1 MTDAIIRA
9 EVDAIINR
17 IGDKAEHLIPILQA
31 LQMHF
36 HYLPDEAL
44 QRIAETTRIR
54 PSDITGVATFY
65 GQFRLQPAGS
75 HTIKVCIGTACH
87 VKGADTIYEA
97 FKRHLG
103 IAPDS
108 DTDADRLFTVEK
120 VACLGCC
127 MLAPAVQIDD
137 ITYGHV
143 QPPKVGDVLTDFLRA
158 QNAQGADSP
167 LSQISTPA
175 GEVRLC
181 LCSSCSAGGA
191 EAVHNAL
198 LDQAQRLKLPVQLR
212 TVGCA
217 GASYQTPLI
226 EVHMQDGRSFRYG
239 RVEPKHVRNLLLRHF
254 RPHQTSQRMRIAMQS
269 LLNRI
274 ISDDA
279 VSDPVTRYAI
289 DVRDG
294 ADARYLNMQ
303 TRLATQNA
311 GECDPLDLDAYYHHD
326 GFTALKQVLT
336 EAQPEALI
344 DTITRSELRGRGG
357 AGFPTGMKWQTV
369 RAQQDTR
376 KIVVCNGDEG
386 DPGAFMDRMIFE
398 SFPFRVLE
406 GIAIAAYSIGA
417 HEAYIYIRHEYP
429 LAISRLRRAIDLCRN
444 QGWLGDNIAG
454 TGTSLDV
461 TLVEGA
467 GAFVCGEETAL
478 LKAIEGH
485 RGMPR
490 YRPPYPAESGLWKHP
505 TLVNNVETFALVPW
519 IIRNGPHAFADMG
532 THSSKGTKAF
542 ALAGKIAHG
551 GLIEVPMGISLRDVV
566 MQLGGG
572 IENGRTFKAVQVGGP
587 SGGCIPE
594 SLADIPI
601 DYVDLKAEGAM
612 MGSGGLVV
620 LDDTDCMVDIARY
633 FLAFTQQ
640 ESCGKCTFCRIG
652 TRRMLDILERLCAGK
667 AKTGDLELLEQL
679 AHEVQRGS
687 LCGLGKTAPNP
698 VLSTLKYFREEYTA
712 HLEGHCPAKRCK
724 ALIRYVIND
733 PCIGCTRCA
742 QRCPVDAIAMR
753 PYEKH
758 EIDGTLC
765 TRCDA
770 CRIACPANAIE
781 IRQRDQPEIKQE
793 T

>member
-1 MTDAIIRA
+1 MTDAINKA
-9 EVDAIINR
+9 EVDAIIDR
-17 IGDKAEHLIPILQA
+17 IGQAPEHLIPILQA
-31 LQMHF
+31 LQAHF
-36 HYLPDEAL
+36 NFLPSDAL
-44 QRIAETTRIR
+44 QRIADKTRIR

-65 GQFRLQPAGS
+65 GQFRLQPAGR
-75 HTIKVCIGTACH
+75 HTVKVCIGTACH
-87 VKGADTIYEA
+87 VKGADTIYES
-97 FKRHLG
+97 FKRYLKIG
-103 IAPDS
+103 PET
-108 DTDADRLFTVEK
+108 DTDNDRLFTVEK

-137 ITYGHV
+137 ITYAHV
-143 QPPKVGDVLTDFLRA
+143 QPPKVGDILTDFLRA
-158 QNAQGADSP
+158 QDAPTSESSESP
-167 LSQISTPA
+167 VATPA

-181 LCSSCSAGGA
+181 LCSSCSAGGSG
-191 EAVHNAL
+191 AVHDAL
-198 LDQAQRLKLPVQLR
+198 RDQVQKLALPVKLR
-212 TVGCA
+212 TVGCS
-217 GASYQTPLI
+217 GASYQTPL
-226 EVHMQDGRSFRYG
+226 VQVLMQDGRSFHYG

-254 RPHQTSQRMRIAMQS
+254 RPQHTPQRISIALQS
-269 LLNRI
+269 LFDRI
-274 ISDDA
+274 ISDEGA
-279 VSDPVTRYAI
+279 SDPVTRYAV

-294 ADARYLNMQ
+294 ADAHYLNMQ
-303 TRLATQNA
+303 TRLATQDA
-311 GECDPLDLDAYYHHD
+311 GECDPLDLDAYTRHD
-326 GFTALKQVLT
+326 GFTALRQVLSD
-336 EAQPEALI
+336 AAPEAII

-369 RAQQDTR
+369 RAQQDER

-429 LAISRLRRAIDLCRN
+429 LAISRLRKALTLCKD
-444 QGWLGDNIAG
+444 QGWLGHHIAE
-454 TGTSLDV
+454 TDYSLDI

-478 LKAIEGH
+478 LRAIEGH

-490 YRPPYPAESGLWKHP
+490 YRPPYPAESGLWQHP
-505 TLVNNVETFALVPW
+505 TLVNNVETFALIPW
-519 IIRNGPHAFADMG
+519 ILRHGADAFAAMG
-532 THSSKGTKAF
+532 TRSSKGTKAF

-551 GLIEVPMGISLRDVV
+551 GLIEVPMGLSLRDVV

-572 IENGRTFKAVQVGGP
+572 IENGRQFKAVQVGGP
-587 SGGCIPE
+587 SGGCLPE

-652 TRRMLDILERLCAGK
+652 TRRMLDILERLC
-667 AKTGDLELLEQL
+667 TGESKPGDIDLLEHL

-698 VLSTLKYFREEYTA
+698 VLSTLKHFREEYAA
-712 HLEGHCPAKRCK
+712 HLEGRCPAKRCK
-724 ALIRYVIND
+724 ALIHYAVND
-733 PCIGCTRCA
+733 RCIGCTRCA
-742 QRCPVDAIAMR
+742 QCCPVDAIAMR
-753 PYEKH
+753 PYEQH
-758 EIDGTLC
+758 EIDTTLC

-770 CRIACPANAIE
+770 CRTACPANAID
-781 IRQRDQPEIKQE
+781 IIDAA
-793 T
+793 